1 MYIKKEAEM
10 KLNRLLWIIAFVVG
24 AGVFCFVTLKPLY
37 AETPLADENPS
48 VVKMTWEEFKK
59 LLKLD
64 ADEIELT
71 WAEFKKILALT
82 GSEIKVEYDIQNG
95 KVVLQREQFKKLLE
109 QMKPPMITPL
119 NPPGDYLITKAV
131 YSGSMDKKSTT
142 FNVRFS
148 IEIFEK
154 KRDTYPK
161 IQLLPQMVAISEIKL
176 DDKPALIMIENG
188 WYVLTT
194 DKVGQHIIDVQFSL
208 KSDLDKGPAIMDLAI
223 PKTAITL
230 FKLDIPLKDI
240 QVEIT
245 QEKYVT
251 VSKAGNRT
259 KVDAVLSTTDRINVK
274 LHRVSPADIIKRGPA
289 KVYVETMNLLSVEDD
304 VLRVT
309 TKFKLDILQNTIA
322 DIKIYV
328 PEGYSILHVRD
339 QNSQEIRDWSTMQE
353 KDREI
358 LIVPFGGKKEGTVV
372 FTVIAEKIFSEDN
385 DSVKFNGFQVVKAVR
400 ETGYV
405 GIEKKSTA
413 ETEILETDN
422 IDVIDMQ
429 RLPNELVNMST
440 RPLIFALRYLRHP
453 HHVSLKVTKHEEL
466 PVVNTVIDNASVV
479 SVFLED
485 GKIITR
491 VVYTIRNT
499 GKQFLEMTLPEDAEI
514 WSLYVDG
521 QRELP
526 AKSEQG
532 NFMIPLVLSKIQSGN
547 IVAFDVE
554 VVYYMRM
561 KRFAFIGAERLLF
574 PQTDVIIST
583 MLWSC
588 YFPVD
593 YRFIHFGGNVE
604 KEKIASGFHPL
615 LGGSRVFT
623 YDEVSEYSR
632 ALENWESASTEVA
645 DDKILEVQKRLKSE
659 FRTGAHNEL
668 DAITNQLRQEI
679 DFAEKIQKEREHG
692 AIGTPLLRIDIPT
705 SGQLYRFAKTLVEG
719 EELYIEFYYAS
730 DWMSTIFK
738 VMLIA
743 LICFVVYVV
752 RTHIIKSY
760 IMVREWIES
769 HRAFVKKCKTPQG
782 TRVLLIAGAIVFL
795 FISKFLFVVFVLLIV
810 LTWLKPE
817 WIFRSKEKSVEQ
829 KESSVGT

>member
-1 MYIKKEAEM
+1 M
-10 KLNRLLWIIAFVVG
+10 KLNRLLWIITFVMGVG
-24 AGVFCFVTLKPLY
+24 VLCLVSFTRLS
-37 AETPLADENPS
+37 AETLPADENPN

-64 ADEIELT
+64 ADEIELS
-71 WAEFKKILALT
+71 WNEFKKLLALT
-82 GSEIKVEYDIQNG
+82 GTEIKVEYDIQNG

-109 QMKPPMITPL
+109 QMKPPIITPL
-119 NPPGDYLITKAV
+119 SPPGDYLITKAV
-131 YSGSMDKKSTT
+131 YAGSMDKKSTMFT
-142 FNVRFS
+142 VRFY
-148 IEIFEK
+148 IEIFDK
-154 KRDTYPK
+154 KRDAYPK
-161 IQLLPQMVAISEIKL
+161 IQLLPQVVAIREIKL
-176 DDKPALIMIENG
+176 DDKPALIMVEND

-194 DKVGQHIIDVQFSL
+194 DKVGQHIIDVQFSV

-240 QVEIT
+240 QVEIP
-245 QEKYVT
+245 QEKYMT
-251 VSKAGNRT
+251 VSTAGNRT
-259 KVDAVLSTTDRINVK
+259 KVDAVLSSTERINVT

-289 KVYVETMNLLSVEDD
+289 KVYAETMNLLSVEDD
-304 VLRVT
+304 VIRVT

-322 DIKIYV
+322 DIRVYV

-339 QNSQEIRDWSTMQE
+339 QNQQEIRDWSTIQE

-358 LIVPFGGKKEGTVV
+358 LIVPFGGKKEGTVI
-372 FTVIAEKIFSEDN
+372 FTVIAEKIFSEED
-385 DSVKFNGFQVVKAVR
+385 DSVAFNGFQVVKAVR
-400 ETGYV
+400 ETGFV

-429 RLPNELVNMST
+429 RLPSELVNMST

-453 HHVSLKVTKHEEL
+453 HQVSLTITKHEEL
-466 PVVNTVIDNASVV
+466 AVVNTVIDNASVV

-526 AKSEQG
+526 AKDDQG
-532 NFMIPLVLSKIQSGN
+532 NFMIPLVLSKIQNGN

-554 VVYYMRM
+554 IVYYMRM
-561 KRFAFIGAERLLF
+561 KRFACMGSERLLF
-574 PQTDVIIST
+574 PQTDIIIST

-593 YRFIHFGGNVE
+593 YRFVHFGGNVE

-623 YDEVSEYSR
+623 YDEVSEYSK

-645 DDKILEVQKRLKSE
+645 DDKIIEVQKRLKSE

-719 EELYIEFYYAS
+719 EELYIEYYYVS
-730 DWMSTIFK
+730 DWLNTTCK
-738 VMLIA
+738 VILIA
-743 LICFVVYVV
+743 LVCFVVYIV
-752 RTHIIKSY
+752 RNQIIKMY
-760 IMVREWIES
+760 ISVIRWIES
-769 HRAFVKKCKTPQG
+769 HRAVVKKCKTPQG
-782 TRVLLIAGAIVFL
+782 TRVLLIAGAIISL
-795 FISKFLFVVFVLLIV
+795 FISKFLFVVFVLLLL

-817 WIFRSKEKSVEQ
+817 WIFRNKEKNVEQ

>member
-1 MYIKKEAEM
+1 M
-10 KLNRLLWIIAFVVG
+10 KFNRLLWILTLVV
-24 AGVFCFVTLKPLY
+24 GVFCLVIYKPLS
-37 AETPLADENPS
+37 AETPPLDENSS

-95 KVVLQREQFKKLLE
+95 KVILQREQFKKLLD
-109 QMKPPMITPL
+109 QMKPPILSPL
-119 NPPGDYLITKAV
+119 SPPGDYLITKAV
-131 YSGSMDKKSTT
+131 YAGSVGKKSTI

-154 KRDTYPK
+154 ERDTYAQ
-161 IQLLPQMVAISEIKL
+161 IQLLPQMVAIREIKL

-194 DKVGQHIIDVQFSL
+194 DKVGQHIVDVQFSV

-230 FKLDIPLKDI
+230 FTLDIPLKDI
-240 QVEIT
+240 QIEIP
-245 QEKYVT
+245 QEKYMT
-251 VSKAGNRT
+251 LSQAGNRT

-274 LHRVSPADIIKRGPA
+274 LHRVSPADLVKRGPA

-309 TKFKLDILQNTIA
+309 TKFKLDVLQNTIA

-339 QNSQEIRDWSTMQE
+339 QNSQEIRDWSTIQDKE
-353 KDREI
+353 REI
-358 LIVPFGGKKEGTVV
+358 LVVPFGGKKEGTVV
-372 FTVIAEKIFSEDN
+372 FTVIAEKIFSEED
-385 DSVKFNGFQVVKAVR
+385 DRVQFNGFQVMKAVR

-405 GIEKKSTA
+405 GIEKRSTA
-413 ETEILETDN
+413 ETEIVETDN

-440 RPLIFALRYLRHP
+440 RPLIFALRYLRRP
-453 HHVSLKVTKHEEL
+453 HHVSLTVTKHEEL

-491 VVYTIRNT
+491 VVYTVRNT

-532 NFMIPLVLSKIQSGN
+532 NFMIPLVLSKIQNGN
-547 IVAFDVE
+547 LAAFDVE
-554 VVYYMRM
+554 IVYYMKM
-561 KRFAFIGAERLLF
+561 KRFVCIGAERLPF
-574 PQTDVIIST
+574 PQTDIIISR

-593 YRFIHFGGNVE
+593 YRFIHFGGNLE
-604 KEKIASGFHPL
+604 KEKIASGFNPL
-615 LGGSRVFT
+615 LGGNRVFT

-632 ALENWESASTEVA
+632 ALENWEGASTAVA

-679 DFAEKIQKEREHG
+679 DFAEKIQEEREHG

-719 EELYIEFYYAS
+719 DELYIEFYYTS
-730 DWMSTIFK
+730 DWLNTLFK
-738 VMLIA
+738 VILIA
-743 LICFVVYVV
+743 FVCFVLYVI
-752 RTHIIKSY
+752 RKQIIKTY
-760 IMVREWIES
+760 TLVRQWVEC
-769 HRAFVKKCKTPQG
+769 HRAVMKKCTTPQG
-782 TRVLLIAGAIVFL
+782 MRVLLITGAIICL
-795 FISKFLFVVFVLLIV
+795 FISKFLFVVFVLLIL

-817 WIFRSKEKSVEQ
+817 WIFRSKKKSVEQ
-829 KESSVGT
+829 NGSSVST